1 MATRSFIG
9 KRLPNGKI
17 IGVYCHY
24 DGYPTGVGR
33 TLKEHYTDPAKVDS
47 LIALGAL
54 SYLAPEVGERHDF
67 NNPREGWTV
76 AYARDRGDREV
87 RQLTF
92 SDVRSMKSGV
102 ANKLSAEYAYVM
114 GRSGK
119 WTTYK
124 I

>member
-9 KRLPNGKI
+9 KRLPSGKI

-33 TLKEHYTDPAKVDS
+33 TLKEHYTDPTKVDS

-67 NNPREGWTV
+67 DSPREGWTV
-76 AYARDRGDREV
+76 AYARDRGDRPV
-87 RQLTF
+87 NQLSF
-92 SDVRSMKSGV
+92 GDVRSMKSGV
-102 ANKLSAEYAYVM
+102 ANRLSAEYAYVM

-119 WTTYK
+119 WITYK